1 MEQLEYLSDKYGK
14 MFFRIDL
21 VDLDKSDIAQVTPSK
36 VLQLN
41 VRYFNSSAEMNSIIK
56 EFIRKSILPK
66 GADIK
71 YIAAHEW
78 GHYISMDDLHN
89 SKSEMYKLFRR
100 MKAKDFVSENA
111 KVNIFE
117 FIADSI
123 SCSVNKIP
131 WKNAD
136 KVLQYYVRRD

>member
-1 MEQLEYLSDKYGK
+1 

-21 VDLDKSDIAQVTPSK
+21 VDLDKTDIAQVTPSK

-41 VRYFNSSAEMNSIIK
+41 ARYFNSSAEMNSIIK

-89 SKSEMYKLFRR
+89 SK
-100 MKAKDFVSENA
+100 
-111 KVNIFE
+111 
-117 FIADSI
+117 
-123 SCSVNKIP
+123 
-131 WKNAD
+131 
-136 KVLQYYVRRD
+136 